1 MDYVYKGEV
10 EVSKEQ
16 LNELINAGK
25 VLQIKGLQEM
35 VIFILVHIKKKI
47 NYLVFKM
54 RQTWKILSLFYFFF
68 TQ

>member
-35 VIFILVHIKKKI
+35 VILTYSSRYILKRKLII
-47 NYLVFKM
+47 WSLRWDRLGNY
-54 RQTWKILSLFYFFF
+54 
-68 TQ
+68 

>member
-35 VIFILVHIKKKI
+35 VIFILVHILKRKLI
-47 NYLVFKM
+47 I
-54 RQTWKILSLFYFFF
+54 WSLR
-68 TQ
+68 